1 MKKNQFQK
9 LTDNKIKNILICPL
23 NWGLGHATR
32 MIPVIECF
40 KTMGANVIIAAYGN
54 SKVLLEHKFPEIE
67 IITLDGFEPH
77 YPAKGSMALMLLRS
91 FPKILAAFFNSR
103 KQLKKIIDQKNIDI
117 IISDN
122 RYELYHKNVYS
133 VFVTHQLN
141 IKTYGWQ
148 RLFKPLL
155 NFIINRL
162 TSKFHEIWV
171 PDLPSG
177 ILSGTLSQS
186 HNTKVKYIGLLSRF
200 TNINQKVKK
209 DLDVVAIISGPEPQR
224 TIFENMVLTQMA
236 KSEKKCAII
245 SGTPHLKK
253 ISRLKNVTIFPH
265 LDDDNFAR
273 KVASAGLIISRP
285 GYSTLMDLA
294 NFGSKAV
301 FVPTPGQTE
310 QIYLAEKLQNEGIA
324 AKMNQDKFDLK
335 KAIIESE
342 NYSGLKLN
350 NNPQLLTNAI
360 NNLIIND

>member
-1 MKKNQFQK
+1 M
-9 LTDNKIKNILICPL
+9 TDKKIKNILICPL

-40 KTMGANVIIAAYGN
+40 KAMGTNVIIAAYGN
-54 SKVLLEHKFPEIE
+54 SKVLLENKFPEIE
-67 IITLDGFEPH
+67 IITLEGFEPH

-91 FPKILAAFFNSR
+91 FPKIIATFFKSR
-103 KQLKKIIDQKNIDI
+103 KQLRKIITQKKIDI

-133 VFVTHQLN
+133 AFVTHQLN

-148 RLFKPLL
+148 RLFKPLIK
-155 NFIINRL
+155 FIINRL
-162 TSKFHEIWV
+162 TSKFDKIWI

-177 ILSGTLSQS
+177 ILSGTLSES
-186 HNTKVKYIGLLSRF
+186 DNTKVVYIGLLSRF
-200 TNINQKVKK
+200 AKIDYKVKK
-209 DLDVVAIISGPEPQR
+209 DMDVLAIISGPEPQR
-224 TIFENMVLTQMA
+224 TIFENIVLAQMA
-236 KSEKKCAII
+236 KSEKKCVVI
-245 SGTPHLKK
+245 SGTPHLSN
-253 ISRLKNVTIFPH
+253 ISRLKNITTYPH
-265 LDDDNFAR
+265 LDDDNFT
-273 KVASAGLIISRP
+273 KMITSANLIISRP

-310 QIYLAEKLQNEGIA
+310 QIYLAEKLQDEGIA
-324 AKMNQDKFDLK
+324 AKMDQDMFDLE

-350 NNPQLLTNAI
+350 NNPQLLSNAI
-360 NNLIIND
+360 NKLITND